1 MRSVARFMKRKAK
14 RAVKGVTLGFLF
26 PLAYSYFSRKPV
38 AAGRVLFLET
48 KEREMPDSFQ
58 LLYKRLEE
66 DPAKTP
72 RYFTLEQNHV
82 SYTQYLKNC
91 IQALHDISRVEVV
104 VLSDASDLVSCIKMR
119 PETKAIQLWHAC
131 GAFKKWG
138 MSTAE
143 LKFGGSREDLLRHPF
158 YKNLSLVTVS
168 SPEVVWAYEEAM
180 VLEDQPGVVRPIGV
194 SRTDKFFDPA
204 FLEEARQHVEGAVPQ
219 IAGKKVILY
228 APTFRGR
235 VASAKGPDQLDIDMM
250 RQRLGRECVLLIKHH
265 PFVKKL
271 PPIPDTCKEF
281 AFQVSGDLPIDEL
294 LAVSDVCV
302 SDYSSLVFE
311 YSLFGRPMAFF
322 AYDLEDYGDWR
333 GFYYDYDEL
342 TPGPV
347 FGDTE
352 ALVDWLERVDELFD
366 AERVDSF
373 RRKFMGSCDGRSTE
387 RIYDRMFCPPLNAP
401 GKCKAAEVLAVSES
415 NGIDVSIVIPTRNDT
430 RGLERALESVLAQSY
445 PRERMEILVTDDC
458 SSDETWQVLQRYKAE
473 CPTLFKI
480 ERLEEASGSPSEPRN
495 VGLEKASG
503 KYVFFLDS
511 DDYLGAESIER
522 MLDHAVEWGSD
533 VLLVKMRGENGR
545 EVPKSMFTCNQPR
558 ADLEHSKVLWTL
570 APLKLFRRELIADLR
585 FPSDMPEDIPFVL
598 EAYLRAD
605 CISVAADYDYYHV
618 SFDLS
623 KDHASVSSWNDV
635 HSSFRIYRAVLE
647 LVERYHEPN
656 RDLTALWRRIM
667 SRDIQVTLNV
677 AAKRHVSLTS
687 EEKAIARKF
696 VEVCEETGGLQSVAA
711 DSLVRVKERLACP

>member
-1 MRSVARFMKRKAK
+1 MAK
-14 RAVKGVTLGFLF
+14 
-26 PLAYSYFSRKPV
+26 
-38 AAGRVLFLET
+38 GRVLFLET
-48 KEREMPDSFQ
+48 KEQDMPDSFD
-58 LLYKRLEE
+58 LLFRRLED
-66 DPAKTP
+66 DPAKKP
-72 RYFTLEQNHV
+72 RYVSLAQNHV
-82 SYTQYLKNC
+82 SYKQYLKNC
-91 IQALHDISRVEVV
+91 INALHDISRAEVV

-180 VLEDQPGVVRPIGV
+180 VLEDQPGVVQPIGV

-235 VASAKGPDQLDIDMM
+235 VASAKGPDQLDIDLM
-250 RQRLGRECVLLIKHH
+250 RQRLGHECVLLIKHH

-347 FGDTE
+347 FGDSE

-387 RIYDRMFCPPLNAP
+387 RIYDRMFLSPLNAP
-401 GKCKAAEVLAVSES
+401 EKCKAVEVLAVSEP
-415 NGIDVSIVIPTRNDT
+415 NGIDVSIVIPTRNDA

-445 PRERMEILVTDDC
+445 PRERMEVLVTDDC
-458 SSDETWQVLQRYKAE
+458 SSDDTWQVLQRYKAE
-473 CPTLFKI
+473 YPDLLVI
-480 ERLEEASGSPSEPRN
+480 QRLDEASGSLSAPRN
-495 VGLEKASG
+495 KGLSRACG

-511 DDYLGAESIER
+511 DDYLSSESIER

-533 VLLVKMRGENGR
+533 VLLVKMYGENGR
-545 EVPKSMFTCNQPR
+545 EVPQSMFKRNQPN
-558 ADLEHSKVLWTL
+558 ASLEHSKVLWSL
-570 APLKLFRRELIADLR
+570 APLKLFRRELISDLR
-585 FPSDMPEDIPFVL
+585 FPLDMPEDIPFVL
-598 EAYLRAD
+598 EAYFRAG

-618 SFDLS
+618 SFDPL
-623 KDHASVSSWNDV
+623 KNHASVASWNDV
-635 HSSFRIYRAVLE
+635 HSSFRVYQSVLDLSE
-647 LVERYHEPN
+647 KYN
-656 RDLTALWRRIM
+656 ASDRDLAALWRRIV
-667 SRDIQVTLNV
+667 SRDIVTTLEV
-677 AAKRHVSLTS
+677 AAEGRVLLTS
-687 EEKAIARKF
+687 EERSVVQKFIKA
-696 VEVCEETGGLQSVAA
+696 CEETDGLQSVAA
-711 DSLVRVKERLACP
+711 NSLVRIKGYLSDF

>member
-235 VASAKGPDQLDIDMM
+235 VASAKGPDQLDIGMM

-387 RIYDRMFCPPLNAP
+387 RIYDRMFCPPP
-401 GKCKAAEVLAVSES
+401 ECSRKM
-415 NGIDVSIVIPTRNDT
+415 
-430 RGLERALESVLAQSY
+430 QSC
-445 PRERMEILVTDDC
+445 R
-458 SSDETWQVLQRYKAE
+458 
-473 CPTLFKI
+473 
-480 ERLEEASGSPSEPRN
+480 
-495 VGLEKASG
+495 
-503 KYVFFLDS
+503 
-511 DDYLGAESIER
+511 
-522 MLDHAVEWGSD
+522 
-533 VLLVKMRGENGR
+533 
-545 EVPKSMFTCNQPR
+545 
-558 ADLEHSKVLWTL
+558 
-570 APLKLFRRELIADLR
+570 
-585 FPSDMPEDIPFVL
+585 
-598 EAYLRAD
+598 
-605 CISVAADYDYYHV
+605 
-618 SFDLS
+618 SF
-623 KDHASVSSWNDV
+623 
-635 HSSFRIYRAVLE
+635 
-647 LVERYHEPN
+647 
-656 RDLTALWRRIM
+656 
-667 SRDIQVTLNV
+667 
-677 AAKRHVSLTS
+677 
-687 EEKAIARKF
+687 
-696 VEVCEETGGLQSVAA
+696 GGF
-711 DSLVRVKERLACP
+711 RVKWY